1 MTIIAYHKDTLCA
14 DQLVL
19 RYADTAKQ
27 RFSRKPKIFL
37 SKCKTF
43 AYAVCGSVLTSKEDG
58 SLEMLLLV
66 QLAAASDEAYFF
78 RNGMHDRLQMISNA
92 FEKLTKFLDKTNT
105 HIIAMTKD
113 EVYYINR
120 SGAELIENDDFAC
133 AGSAEHV
140 FTALMHEDPVELTVA
155 FEIMSNIEPTVSR
168 EFDVITRDQLKPMH
182 RMKDKKK

>member
-19 RYADTAKQ
+19 RYAGTAKQ

-58 SLEMLLLV
+58 GLEVLLLA
-66 QLAAASDEAYFF
+66 QLSAAIDEPAFI

-92 FEKLTKFLDKTNT
+92 FQKLTGFLDKTNT
-105 HIIAMTKD
+105 YIIVMTKD
-113 EVYYINR
+113 DVFYISR

-133 AGSAEHV
+133 AGSAEHI
-140 FTALMHEDPVELTVA
+140 FTALMHEDPLELSVA

-168 EFDVITRDQLKPMH
+168 EFDVITRDQLKPML
-182 RMKDKKK
+182 RIKDKKS